1 MNFLWNGPTRGPML
15 LLAHGSGAP
24 MDSPFL
30 ETVATG
36 LGERGLRVGRF
47 EFPYMQK
54 RRETGGKRPPDS
66 REKLIACWREAVQA
80 VPGPVVLAGK
90 SLGGRIASYLADE
103 VGARALVVL
112 GYPYH
117 PPGRPDSL
125 RIEHLEHLQ
134 TPSLFLQGTR
144 DVFGSPDE
152 IASYPL
158 SPSIRREWIADGD
171 HAFVPRVSSGRT
183 EQQNL
188 ALAVDRVVDF
198 LQGI

>member
-1 MNFLWNGPTRGPML
+1 
-15 LLAHGSGAP
+15 

-30 ETVATG
+30 DTIATG
-36 LGERGLRVGRF
+36 LGKRGLRVGRF

-54 RRETGGKRPPDS
+54 RRETGGKRPPDP
-66 REKLIACWREAVQA
+66 REKLLACWREALAA
-80 VPGPVVLAGK
+80 VNGPVVLAGK

-103 VGARALVVL
+103 AQARALVVL

-134 TPSLFLQGTR
+134 TPALFLQGTR
-144 DVFGSPDE
+144 DVFGSPEE

-158 SPSIRREWIADGD
+158 SASIRHEWIPDGD

-183 EQQNL
+183 EQENL

-198 LQGI
+198 LGGL

>member
-1 MNFLWNGPTRGPML
+1 
-15 LLAHGSGAP
+15 

-30 ETVATG
+30 DTIATG
-36 LGERGLRVGRF
+36 LGKRGLRVGRF

-54 RRETGGKRPPDS
+54 RRESGGKRPPDP
-66 REKLIACWREAVQA
+66 REKLIACWREAVA
-80 VPGPVVLAGK
+80 TVSGPVVLAGK

-117 PPGRPDSL
+117 PPGRPETL
-125 RIEHLEHLQ
+125 RIEHLEHLK
-134 TPSLFLQGTR
+134 TPALFLQGTR
-144 DVFGSPDE
+144 DVFGSPEE

-158 SPSIRREWIADGD
+158 AASIRREWIPDGD

-183 EQQNL
+183 EQENL

-198 LQGI
+198 LDGL